1 MMKRSTI
8 VLAVLALLAPIW
20 GGLGVAR
27 AQIAGTQR
35 VSGTRLAALADRAV
49 HGIRV
54 GSDATIVPAFT
65 VADQLL
71 QSGKLSLVVGSALV
85 NPSYINVPIELDV
98 NGHFVRTIFV
108 GYRVQRWV
116 DTAVAARDLVPGTLL
131 TARDLRVARVPFD
144 GQQVNGTRVLV
155 GRRILS
161 AFRAG
166 QPVAIEATQ
175 INQIVKPGASVVLIV
190 HDGGVSVVADV
201 VARNGGGLGDQI
213 SVFNPQTNKTLSG
226 TIVGPDRV
234 ELNLGDTQ

>member
-1 MMKRSTI
+1 MMKRST
-8 VLAVLALLAPIW
+8 LVLALLALFAPTW
-20 GGLGVAR
+20 CGLGVAR
-27 AQIAGTQR
+27 ADGLETQR
-35 VSGTRLAALADRAV
+35 VSGARLAALAHRAV
-49 HGIRV
+49 SGIRL
-54 GSDATIVPAFT
+54 GNDATAVPAFT

-71 QSGKLSLVVGSALV
+71 QPGKLSIVVQSALV

-116 DTAVAARDLVPGTLL
+116 KTAVAAHDLAPGTLL
-131 TARDLRVARVPFD
+131 SASDLRVARVPFD
-144 GQQVNGTRVLV
+144 GQQTNGATVLA

-166 QPVAIEATQ
+166 QPVTIEETQ

-201 VARNGGGLGDQI
+201 VARGGGGLGDQI

-234 ELNLGDTQ
+234 ELNLGDAQ

>member
-8 VLAVLALLAPIW
+8 VLALVTLLAPVW
-20 GGLGVAR
+20 CGLGPAR
-27 AQIAGTQR
+27 AEIVGMQR
-35 VSGTRLAALADRAV
+35 VSGARLAALADRVV
-49 HGIRV
+49 HGIHV
-54 GSDATIVPAFT
+54 GADATIVPAFT

-71 QSGKLSLVVGSALV
+71 QTGRLSLTVGSALV

-108 GYRVQRWV
+108 GFRVQRWV

-131 TARDLRVARVPFD
+131 TAKDLRVARVPFQ
-144 GQQVNGTRVLV
+144 GQQTNGTRVLV

-166 QPVAIEATQ
+166 QEVAIEQTQ
-175 INQIVKPGASVVLIV
+175 VNEIVKPGASVVMIV

-234 ELNLGDTQ
+234 ELNLGGTQ